1 MKVSHPNL
9 YSNMLIFHFLLIIL
23 KFIFCCNNIN
33 INVFIQNIKR
43 QFDYELEALN
53 MHTMYNIYKNDDT
66 IVIPKLI
73 CFSSNVIIMTYED
86 GISFDDI
93 DKNDVNL
100 INKLAFCLT
109 SFQRQNSCIFG
120 LIHGD
125 FLYR

>member
-1 MKVSHPNL
+1 
-9 YSNMLIFHFLLIIL
+9 
-23 KFIFCCNNIN
+23 
-33 INVFIQNIKR
+33 
-43 QFDYELEALN
+43 
-53 MHTMYNIYKNDDT
+53 MYNIYKNDDT

-125 FLYR
+125 LHTGNWKIRLDDNNDFKLIVLDFGIMYNIDKDTVKD